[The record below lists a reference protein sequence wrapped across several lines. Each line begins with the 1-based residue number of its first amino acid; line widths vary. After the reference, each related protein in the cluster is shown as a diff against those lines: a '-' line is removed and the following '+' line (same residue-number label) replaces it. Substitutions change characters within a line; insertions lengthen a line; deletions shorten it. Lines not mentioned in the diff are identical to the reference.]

1 MDQRPLHASCP
12 RPPTCL
18 LYLFKNLFAGWGGG
32 AGELLSILLP
42 EISLLP
48 VQPGQSPVGVKE
60 ESKIFLQ
67 VLRRD

>member
-48 VQPGQSPVGVKE
+48 VQPG
-60 ESKIFLQ
+60 
-67 VLRRD
+67 